1 MRTPLATLTLTL
13 ALSLPGLA
21 SADVFQCPDGKG
33 GQTLRQVPC
42 STPLS
47 ASEERA
53 AALAEQLAKENAR
66 TLALAPKLTAI
77 RQAARPSD
85 YQQRVDAVLVRLLKE
100 PASRQVTYTATPYG
114 SLVCGTVNARNSFGG
129 YTGAQ
134 PFVAYFDSQGG
145 LGDFKVYP
153 AKELKTALLIGEDLE
168 QQLLRDCGYRST
180 P

>member
-1 MRTPLATLTLTL
+1 MRTTLATLTLTL

-47 ASEERA
+47 ASEERT
-53 AALAEQLAKENAR
+53 AALEEQLAKEKAR
-66 TLALAPKLTAI
+66 TLALAPKLTAM

-85 YQQRVDAVLVRLLKE
+85 YQQRVDAVLVRLLKD
-100 PASRQVTYTATPYG
+100 PVSRQITYTATPYG

-134 PFVAYFDSQGG
+134 PFVAYFDSQGS

-168 QQLLRDCGYRST
+168 QQLLRDCGYRYT